1 MTKFDK
7 DQFNYFGGYLT
18 YGQYPERPKFIARF
32 KYSSRDKAGFMSF
45 LIKNFTVEEYLGRL
59 EAGETPVGILES
71 KGYVSATV
79 KKILKEAGFEPT
91 IVGKRQYLNQID
103 SRYAA

>member
-7 DQFNYFGGYLT
+7 TQFSYNGGYLM

-71 KGYVSATV
+71 KGYVSTTI

-91 IVGKRQYLNQID
+91 IVGKKLYLGQID
-103 SRYAA
+103 ARYAA

>member
-45 LIKNFTVEEYLGRL
+45 LVRNFTVEEYLGRIQ
-59 EAGETPVGILES
+59 AGETPVKILES

-91 IVGKRQYLNQID
+91 IVGKQQYLNQID
-103 SRYAA
+103 ARYAA